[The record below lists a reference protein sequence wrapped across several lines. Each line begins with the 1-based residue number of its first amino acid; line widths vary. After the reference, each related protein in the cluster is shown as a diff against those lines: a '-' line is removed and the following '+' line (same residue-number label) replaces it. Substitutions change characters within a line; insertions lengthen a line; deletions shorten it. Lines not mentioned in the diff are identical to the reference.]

1 LVVRHGYLVFNEYV
15 AGVEPES
22 LQKIQEVTTTAT
34 GLLVGMAIDRGKF
47 RLDDGIALFFPEYA
61 NLLTFGPKSGIRVD
75 DFLTMRSEL
84 DFYDEPYD
92 GSPLQELNTHSG
104 DWLRLI
110 FSHGTH
116 TSGAGPWRFNSGGI
130 IALGGVLRAV
140 LGEPADSFARRALFQ
155 PLGIDRTSWFIG
167 APNGLPHMAAGLS
180 LTSPDMAR
188 IGYLL
193 LRDGRWNGAQIV
205 STDWITRMR
214 ERRSQNLGKWLTY
227 PVEYGRALW
236 ILPPV
241 AGADVV
247 AASGVYGQWIF
258 VVPGK
263 DLVVV
268 ATSQARSTGDFAL
281 PIQLLYD
288 VIIPAAH

>member
-1 LVVRHGYLVFNEYV
+1 
-15 AGVEPES
+15 
-22 LQKIQEVTTTAT
+22 
-34 GLLVGMAIDRGKF
+34 
-47 RLDDGIALFFPEYA
+47 
-61 NLLTFGPKSGIRVD
+61 
-75 DFLTMRSEL
+75 MRSEL

-92 GSPLQELNTHSG
+92 GSPLQALNTHSG
-104 DWLRLI
+104 DWLQLI
-110 FSHGTH
+110 FSRGTY
-116 TSGAGPWRFNSGGI
+116 TSSAGPWRFNSGGI
-130 IALGGVLRAV
+130 IALGGVLRTV

-155 PLGIDRTSWFIG
+155 PLGIDRASWFIG

-193 LRDGRWNGAQIV
+193 LRDGQWNGAPLV
-205 STDWITRMR
+205 SKEWIARMR
-214 ERRSQNLGKWLTY
+214 ERKSQNLGKWLTY
-227 PVEYGRALW
+227 PIEYGRTLF
-236 ILPPV
+236 ILPPA
-241 AGADVV
+241 AGADVL

-268 ATSQARSTGDFAL
+268 VTSQARSTGDFAL